1 MARFLKNA
9 DYEMQ
14 VRTEIRHL
22 LDGYDPA
29 SPDVP
34 SLRLLRAEDTAVSQM
49 KGWLSGR
56 YDCPAIFAAPLTP
69 DVRNQF
75 IVTIMIDIVLYHLYS
90 QTGSRDVPTHRKER
104 YQDALD
110 WLKDAGQGKIT
121 SDLPSLVTTDLTDDS
136 GDVKLWS
143 YPPENHRW

>member
-1 MARFLKNA
+1 MARFLQDS

-14 VRTEIRHL
+14 VRTEIKHL
-22 LDGYDPA
+22 LDGFDPTT
-29 SPDVP
+29 PGTMP
-34 SLRLLRAEDTAVSQM
+34 LRLLRAEDTAISQM
-49 KGWLSGR
+49 KKWLSGR
-56 YDCPAIFAAPLTP
+56 YDCAAIFIPPATP
-69 DVRNQF
+69 DARDQF
-75 IVTIMIDIVLYHLYS
+75 IVTVTIDIVLYHLYS

-121 SDLPSLVTTDLTDDS
+121 SDMPALVTTDITDNS
-136 GDVKLWS
+136 GDIKLWS